1 MRLEKRAL
9 TNNNVQ
15 RQSHHI
21 NSMNKSAAPAGS
33 NSFFT
38 FSGPQTAAG
47 QKALNTPQEN
57 Q

>member
-9 TNNNVQ
+9 TNNHVQ